1 MDNLLPIA
9 RFFSIPSLTTAA
21 FSALNIEPSIFADVN
36 AIQLDLL
43 TVPKGTVVSLDLRDG
58 ASIFFSTVP
67 MIVL

>member
-1 MDNLLPIA
+1 MDDLLPIA

-21 FSALNIEPSIFADVN
+21 FSALNIEPSILSDVN

-43 TVPKGTVVSLDLRDG
+43 NSTVVDISLDLRDG